1 MRKQTK
7 QNISRIGIRE
17 LKNKA
22 SQILKRVREKNETW
36 TVTLDGTDIAT
47 ITPTGEHLTQDEIT
61 ANRKKVLLTIDEL
74 ADQIS
79 AKWDTSTKE
88 SSVDAVRKIR
98 R

>member
-1 MRKQTK
+1 MGKQTK
-7 QNISRIGIRE
+7 QNILRIGIRE

-22 SQILKRVREKNETW
+22 SQILKRVRKKNE
-36 TVTLDGTDIAT
+36 I
-47 ITPTGEHLTQDEIT
+47 I

-74 ADQIS
+74 AVQIS
-79 AKWDTSTKE
+79 AKWNTSTKE